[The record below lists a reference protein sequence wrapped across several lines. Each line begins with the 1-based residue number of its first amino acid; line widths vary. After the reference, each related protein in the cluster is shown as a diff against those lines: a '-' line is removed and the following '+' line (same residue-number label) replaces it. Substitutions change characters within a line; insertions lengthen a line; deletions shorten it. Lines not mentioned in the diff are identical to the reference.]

1 MSFLSARYGENQA
14 MRLAVALGIG
24 GCGAGAALV
33 LSLPA
38 PFLTGPAIAVTL
50 AGLAGVAMEVPA
62 RVRDAAFVV
71 LGVSMGTA
79 VTPDVLVAARTWP
92 LSFVMLFAALVAIL
106 WASRSMMARWWGA
119 DRRTAVLSAA
129 PGHLSYVLGL
139 ADANGLD
146 IRMIAIV
153 QSIRVLLLTLAVPP
167 LVILMES
174 DLAAVAPPRAAM
186 APGWL
191 AATLAAAA
199 IAGLFLKRVR
209 LPAAYLLGGMAVS
222 TGTHLGGIVGG
233 HVPQA
238 LVIPAYVLLGTL
250 IGTRFSGVSPG
261 ELRAAATAGL
271 ALTGM
276 AVTIAL
282 IFAFGAASLT
292 GLPLDQTLIAF
303 APGGVETMS
312 AMALLMH
319 ADPTFVAAHHVSR
332 LFFLTFLIPLSLGRN
347 DSAG

>member
-1 MSFLSARYGENQA
+1 
-14 MRLAVALGIG
+14 MRLAVALGVG
-24 GCGAGAALV
+24 GFGAAV
-33 LSLPA
+33 AFALSLPA

-50 AGLAGVAMEVPA
+50 AGLAGMAMEVPA

-71 LGVSMGTA
+71 LGVSMGTS

-92 LSFVMLFAALVAIL
+92 ASFVLLFAALVAIL
-106 WASRSMMARWWGA
+106 WVSRSMMARLWGA

-146 IRMIAIV
+146 IRMIGIV
-153 QSIRVLLLTLAVPP
+153 QSIRLLLLTLAVPP
-167 LVILMES
+167 LVMALES
-174 DLAAVAPPRAAM
+174 DLAAAAPTRADM

-191 AATLAAAA
+191 AASLAAAA
-199 IAGLFLKRVR
+199 LAGLVLKRLR

-222 TGTHLGGIVGG
+222 TLTHLGGVVAG

-250 IGTRFSGVSPG
+250 IGTRFSGVTLR
-261 ELRAAATAGL
+261 ELRAAAGAGL

-282 IFAFGAASLT
+282 AFAFAAASLT

-312 AMALLMH
+312 AMALLMNV
-319 ADPTFVAAHHVSR
+319 DPTFVAAHHVSR
-332 LFFLTFLIPLSLGRN
+332 LFFLTFLIPLALGRPG
-347 DSAG
+347 AKETK

>member
-1 MSFLSARYGENQA
+1 
-14 MRLAVALGIG
+14 MRLAVALGV
-24 GCGAGAALV
+24 GAFGAAV
-33 LSLPA
+33 AFALSLPA

-50 AGLAGVAMEVPA
+50 AGLAGAAMEVPA

-71 LGVSMGTA
+71 LGVSMGTS

-92 LSFVMLFAALVAIL
+92 ASFVLLFAALVAIL
-106 WASRSMMARWWGA
+106 WASRSMMARLWGA

-167 LVILMES
+167 LVMVLES
-174 DLAAVAPPRAAM
+174 DLAVVAPPRAAM

-191 AATLAAAA
+191 VASLAAAA
-199 IAGLFLKRVR
+199 LAGLVLKRLR

-222 TGTHLGGIVGG
+222 TLTHLGGVVGG

-250 IGTRFSGVSPG
+250 IGTRFSGVTPR
-261 ELRAAATAGL
+261 ELRAAAMAGL

-282 IFAFGAASLT
+282 AFAFVAASLT

-312 AMALLMH
+312 AMALLMN

-332 LFFLTFLIPLSLGRN
+332 LFFLTFLIPLALGRSGAN
-347 DSAG
+347 DAK